1 VADVAVVA
9 HTRKSLGGGL
19 PELRRILASE
29 GVTDPLWFEVKKSRR
44 APEFARRAAGKG
56 VDVMFVWGGDGTVQ
70 RCIDAVAGTDTAV
83 AILPA
88 GTANLLATNLNVPH
102 DLAEAVQVGLHGDRR
117 RLDTG
122 SVNGERFAVM
132 AGAGF
137 DARMIA
143 GADRGE
149 KDRLGR
155 FAYVATGIRNLGA
168 RRVRATIAVDGK
180 RFFKGK
186 VSCVLTANVGKI
198 LGGLEA
204 FPQAQPDDGRLEL
217 GVVTARNP
225 VQWARTF
232 GSLALGHPGRSP
244 FATVTQGTAFKIRF
258 DRKVRF
264 ELDGGARPASKKL
277 RVKVRPSSVTV
288 CVPPGTAGTA

>member
-1 VADVAVVA
+1 MADVAVVA
-9 HTRKSLGGGL
+9 HSRKSFGGGL

-29 GVTDPLWFEVKKSRR
+29 GVTDPLWYEVKKSRH
-44 APEFARRAAGKG
+44 APKYARQAAAKG
-56 VDVMFVWGGDGTVQ
+56 ADVMFVWGGDGTVQ
-70 RCIDAVAGTDTAV
+70 RCIDAVADTDIAV

-88 GTANLLATNLNVPH
+88 GTANLLVANLNLPR

-122 SVNGERFAVM
+122 WVNGEHFAVM

-137 DARMIA
+137 DARIIA
-143 GADRGE
+143 DADRAT
-149 KDRLGR
+149 KRRLGR
-155 FAYVATGIRNLGA
+155 AAYIVSGIRNLGA
-168 RRVRATIAVDGK
+168 RRVRAVIEVDGK
-180 RFFKGK
+180 RFFSGK
-186 VSCVLTANVGKI
+186 ISCVLTANVGKI
-198 LGGLEA
+198 FAGVEA

-232 GSLALGHPGRSP
+232 GSLALGHPERSP
-244 FATVTQGTAFKIRF
+244 FAEVAQGTDFKLRF
-258 DRKVRF
+258 DQKVRF

-277 RVKVRPSSVTV
+277 RVKVRRNSVTV
-288 CVPPGTAGTA
+288 CVPPGSAR